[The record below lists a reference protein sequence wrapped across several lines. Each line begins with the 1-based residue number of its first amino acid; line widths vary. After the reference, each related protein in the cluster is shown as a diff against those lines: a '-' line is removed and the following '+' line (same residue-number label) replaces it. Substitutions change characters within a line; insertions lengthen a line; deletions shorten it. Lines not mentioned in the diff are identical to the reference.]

1 MGENDDIFKDLAMPG
16 TPIDVKIDDGE
27 DLNIPTLIDNGNINS
42 FLENDDDFIKIDG
55 FNYNSKTNTKIE
67 KIDPLLEVEKP
78 NKEVVENDFIKE
90 YNKKFGTSFKDE
102 LELKQAMG
110 KPVEKVSKLTPDQE
124 QSFIENGKYISA
136 LENALSKSNYDIL
149 LMHNL
154 GLEKNELGEHFDYD
168 IAVDDIKERLN
179 NWKNNGT
186 LDFNANTVKEQIKSE
201 LGRLK
206 DENKKLEDIKNS
218 EQILKE
224 KESEETIKN
233 TLLDIFKEESF
244 FGIKPEK
251 EKINQVYND
260 IVSNS
265 FSNTLSTNPKLLVE
279 LAMMYAYKEEIN
291 KRATRPTAD
300 LGRKEILDELIPNS
314 SKNQSLNQSRGGNAI
329 KKDNVYELSEF
340 WLTD

>member
-1 MGENDDIFKDLAMPG
+1 MDANDDIFKDLGMPG
-16 TPIDVKIDDGE
+16 APIDVKVDDGE
-27 DLNIPTLIDNGNINS
+27 DLDISTLIGNENIDS
-42 FLENDDDFIKIDG
+42 FLENDDYIKIDG
-55 FNYNSKTNTKIE
+55 FNYDSKTNTKIE

-78 NKEVVENDFIKE
+78 NKEVVENNFIKE

-136 LENALSKSNYDIL
+136 LENALGKSNYDIL

-168 IAVDDIKERLN
+168 MAVDDIKERLN

-224 KESEETIKN
+224 KENEETIKN

-260 IVSNS
+260 IVSNN
-265 FSNTLSTNPKLLVE
+265 FSNILSTDPKLLVE

>member
-1 MGENDDIFKDLAMPG
+1 MDVNDDIFKDLG
-16 TPIDVKIDDGE
+16 TQGNLIDVEVDNEE
-27 DLNIPTLIDNGNINS
+27 DLNISTFVDNSNISS
-42 FLENDDDFIKIDG
+42 FLENDNNIKIDG
-55 FNYNSKTNTKIE
+55 LNYDAKTNTKIE
-67 KIDPLLEVEKP
+67 KIDPLLEIEKS
-78 NKEVVENDFIKE
+78 NKEVAENDFIKE

-102 LELKQAMG
+102 LELKQAME
-110 KPVEKVSKLTPDQE
+110 KPVEKVSKLTPEQE

-168 IAVDDIKERLN
+168 MAVEDIKERLN

-186 LDFNANTVKEQIKSE
+186 LDFNANTVKDQIKSE
-201 LGRLK
+201 LDRLK
-206 DENKKLEDIKNS
+206 DENKKLESIKNS

-224 KESEETIKN
+224 KENEEMIKN

-291 KRATRPTAD
+291 KRTTRPTAD

-314 SKNQSLNQSRGGNAI
+314 SKNQGLNQSRGGNTI
-329 KKDNVYELSEF
+329 KKDTVNGLSEF
-340 WLTD
+340 WLKE